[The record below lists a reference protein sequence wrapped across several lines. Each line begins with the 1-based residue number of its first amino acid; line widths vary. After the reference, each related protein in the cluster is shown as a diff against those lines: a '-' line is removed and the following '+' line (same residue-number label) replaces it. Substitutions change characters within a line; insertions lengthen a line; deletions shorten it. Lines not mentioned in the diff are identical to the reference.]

1 MVEEA
6 LAEEPNSPQVLKAKL
21 PEAEIAQKLV
31 LLLLVGADP
40 FIPNNGLTPVDNLRR
55 YNQHLAE
62 TIIAII
68 EGFPEAQKD
77 AERAALL
84 VKGRRLVVAANQNA
98 MVPSYLQGRV
108 VRGQP
113 LSRVELA
120 PLVGGRNGEVEE
132 EGRTFRKTLA
142 FLTGMEGGGMPR
154 DVFRV
159 MIDLVSPSWDPL
171 RRAGAG
177 GGGQH

>member
-1 MVEEA
+1 MD
-6 LAEEPNSPQVLKAKL
+6 
-21 PEAEIAQKLV
+21 I
-31 LLLLVGADP
+31 
-40 FIPNNGLTPVDNLRR
+40 LRR

-62 TIIAII
+62 TIITII

-84 VKGRRLVVAANQNA
+84 VKARRLVVAANQNA
-98 MVPSYLQGRV
+98 LVPSYLQGRV
-108 VRGQP
+108 VQSRP
-113 LSRVELA
+113 LPRVELA
-120 PLVGGRNGEVEE
+120 PLVDGQNGEVEE

-159 MIDLVSPSWDPL
+159 VIDLISPSWDPL

-177 GGGQH
+177 GGGRH